1 MNKNSSPADEFAD
14 ALQEHAPRFNIQLN
28 ARASGLLREYYELVL
43 AWNARLH
50 LVAPC
55 SPEEFATRHILE
67 SLLAVE
73 YMVAGAHVLDVG
85 SGAGLPVIPCLI
97 VRTDLR
103 ATLFESSKKKSI
115 FLREALRCVGAQER
129 AKVIA
134 ERFEKIDAPPADYV
148 TCRALERFTEIFQQL
163 LAWSPKKSTLLFFG
177 GETLR
182 AEIEKASL
190 TYKSVSIPEAERR
203 FLFIIGQSKN

>member
-55 SPEEFATRHILE
+55 PPEEFARRHVLE

-73 YMVAGAHVLDVG
+73 HLAAGAHLIDVG

-97 VRTDLR
+97 VRSDLH
-103 ATLFESSKKKSI
+103 ATLIESSKKKSV
-115 FLREALRCVGAQER
+115 FLREALGRAGARER
-129 AKVIA
+129 AEVIA
-134 ERFEKIDAPPADYV
+134 ERFEKIVAPPAEYV
-148 TCRALERFTEIFQQL
+148 TCRALDNFTEIFQTL
-163 LAWSPKKSTLLFFG
+163 LEWSPAHSTLLFFG
-177 GETLR
+177 GETLKE
-182 AEIEKASL
+182 EIEKA
-190 TYKSVSIPEAERR
+190 
-203 FLFIIGQSKN
+203 